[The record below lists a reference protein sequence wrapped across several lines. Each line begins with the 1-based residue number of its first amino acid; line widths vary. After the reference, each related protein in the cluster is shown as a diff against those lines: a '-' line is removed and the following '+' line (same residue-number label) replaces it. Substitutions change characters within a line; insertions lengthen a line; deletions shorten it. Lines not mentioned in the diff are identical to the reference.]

1 MCIRDSTL
9 HYDQPTRWL
18 ASGPLFADLATAS
31 LERVLLRDVRA
42 WMPDVKQARTL
53 HRLHSEM
60 QMLLYTHAF
69 NEERSAQGLSLI
81 HI

>member
-1 MCIRDSTL
+1 M
-9 HYDQPTRWL
+9 
-18 ASGPLFADLATAS
+18 
-31 LERVLLRDVRA
+31 LLRDVRA
-42 WMPDVKQARTL
+42 WMPDAKQARTL